1 MWVDPYMFVTL
12 ASGIALIA
20 FAGQLCGIYIPYG
33 EETSKLRIARAI
45 LAVSYLILSVPPF
58 LELAAGGMP
67 DKELI
72 AIFTVAVA
80 AFQSLLFTTTL
91 LTLLNPK
98 YVERKKV
105 TVQISAVTFAVAIY
119 IALAVTVD
127 SIWVFAAASAAYIA
141 QLTYYTVIFHQKYV
155 AALRKLEEYYDEDEQ
170 SRLSWAQFGFFAAL
184 TVGVLA
190 FFSTWL
196 TPSLYNVFTVL
207 YTLFY
212 GWFAIRFGNY
222 VAKVNFYLPAVMS
235 PEEPAQGEKV
245 SGDIEVPEIEKE
257 HLRIALDRWVED
269 MGFARPDEGKEQV
282 VQSLGTT
289 KEIFNWYFNHEVK
302 QDFRTWRIALRI
314 GYAKQLISEE
324 PDMSMNDIARKVG
337 YVTKSN
343 FYGHFKRITGETPIE
358 YRQHVIYGK

>member
-1 MWVDPYMFVTL
+1 M
-12 ASGIALIA
+12 
-20 FAGQLCGIYIPYG
+20 
-33 EETSKLRIARAI
+33 
-45 LAVSYLILSVPPF
+45 
-58 LELAAGGMP
+58 
-67 DKELI
+67 
-72 AIFTVAVA
+72 
-80 AFQSLLFTTTL
+80 
-91 LTLLNPK
+91 LTG
-98 YVERKKV
+98 KKS

-127 SIWVFAAASAAYIA
+127 SFWVYAAASAAYIA

-190 FFSTWL
+190 FFSAWL

-222 VAKVNFYLPAVMS
+222 VAKVKFYLPAVMS
-235 PEEPAQGEKV
+235 PDEPAQGEKV

-302 QDFRTWRIALRI
+302 QDFRTWRIDLRI

>member
-1 MWVDPYMFVTL
+1 M
-12 ASGIALIA
+12 
-20 FAGQLCGIYIPYG
+20 
-33 EETSKLRIARAI
+33 
-45 LAVSYLILSVPPF
+45 
-58 LELAAGGMP
+58 
-67 DKELI
+67 
-72 AIFTVAVA
+72 
-80 AFQSLLFTTTL
+80 
-91 LTLLNPK
+91 
-98 YVERKKV
+98 
-105 TVQISAVTFAVAIY
+105 
-119 IALAVTVD
+119 
-127 SIWVFAAASAAYIA
+127 
-141 QLTYYTVIFHQKYV
+141 
-155 AALRKLEEYYDEDEQ
+155 
-170 SRLSWAQFGFFAAL
+170 
-184 TVGVLA
+184 GVLA